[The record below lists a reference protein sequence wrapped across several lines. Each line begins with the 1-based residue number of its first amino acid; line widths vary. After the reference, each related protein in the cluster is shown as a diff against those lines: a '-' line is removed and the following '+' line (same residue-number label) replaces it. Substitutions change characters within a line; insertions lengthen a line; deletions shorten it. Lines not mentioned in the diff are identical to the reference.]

1 MLRSQFAIFAAL
13 LFALAP
19 NSGAEAQTTELRIAN
34 GRATFTSDAP
44 LETINGTTTGVSG
57 SVSLDLSN
65 PGAASGTV
73 RVPVSALRT
82 GIDLRDEHL
91 RSANW
96 LDAASHPN
104 IELQISSLDGASDFT
119 SGERV
124 SFHIVGR
131 LSIKGTTRNVRIRAQ
146 GQYRDGALLVRARW
160 RIQLSDYG
168 VSIPATVQAKVNN
181 EIVISVNIRAAG

>member
-1 MLRSQFAIFAAL
+1 MLRPLFAFIAAL
-13 LFALAP
+13 LFILAP
-19 NSGAEAQTTELRIAN
+19 NDVDAQMTELSIAN

-44 LETINGTTTGVSG
+44 LETINGTTSGVSG

-65 PGAASGTV
+65 PGAASGTI
-73 RVPVSALRT
+73 RVPVSTLRT

-91 RSANW
+91 RGANW
-96 LDAASHPN
+96 LDAGSHPN

-119 SGERV
+119 TGERV

-131 LSIKGTTRNVRIRAQ
+131 LTIKGTTRDVRIRAQ